1 MKALA
6 AAVPNVDNAAVKAI
20 PRTYT
25 VHNSIP
31 PHPPQKNLY
40 VCPRITLI
48 PSNDSK
54 SHPI

>member
-20 PRTYT
+20 PRTYN

-31 PHPPQKNLY
+31 PTPHKKFFTSVLE
-40 VCPRITLI
+40 L
-48 PSNDSK
+48 
-54 SHPI
+54 H

>member
-20 PRTYT
+20 PRTYS

-31 PHPPQKNLY
+31 PHPSQEILY

-48 PSNDSK
+48 PSNDPK

>member
-20 PRTYT
+20 PRTYS

-31 PHPPQKNLY
+31 PPPTNDDY
-40 VCPRITLI
+40 NRITVYNT
-48 PSNDSK
+48 SCK
-54 SHPI
+54 YKKKMKG